1 MRIREEV
8 EECVKAVELVKGDGA
23 DGLLPHRALICIA
36 GTLHRERVREG
47 PSMTRSAN
55 LIVVWESNEARN
67 DTKDGRWIDL
77 QVRGGCIDVRL
88 ANGHLH
94 AIS

>member
-1 MRIREEV
+1 
-8 EECVKAVELVKGDGA
+8 
-23 DGLLPHRALICIA
+23 
-36 GTLHRERVREG
+36 
-47 PSMTRSAN
+47 
-55 LIVVWESNEARN
+55 VVWERNEARN